1 MKTYRRMLCLVMA
14 ILMMATCA
22 ISASACT
29 TLAAGKDA
37 TVDGSTIIAHSVD
50 GWYDERI
57 EIVKGGK
64 HAEGEMVDIYRDPCQ
79 DGYQEVELVGQVPQV
94 AETYTYFDT
103 GYPFMNEKGLTI
115 GEHTWSGDYTS
126 FYNGEKALLVIANL
140 QALGLQR
147 ASTAK
152 ECIQIMGELAEKYG
166 YADGGET
173 LLVGDKNEVWIF
185 EISGPGPLWTP
196 ESGKPG
202 AHWAARRVPDD
213 EVHSGAN
220 RSTLREIDFNDP
232 ENYMWST
239 DITAYPKELGRWNE
253 GEPFNYSKIF
263 DTVIGNVAYTC
274 SGRVWRV
281 YDLLAHNQG
290 YKICNEE
297 QALTDLPFSTKPDKK
312 ISIQDVMAVY
322 YDHYEGTPF
331 DMTVGLAAG
340 PWGNPIRYPVKKA
353 NVPEE
358 VAKFSWERSIAIYRC
373 SYSFVSQMRQD
384 LPAEIATV
392 LWYGCDS
399 PDTTVHVPI
408 YAGTTEVPKQWSES
422 NRWIFDS
429 DCAWWAFN
437 FVNNWTSMGWNV
449 IYPEVAEKRDEIE
462 NKFFEEQAGVDA
474 KALELYSKGDIEGAK
489 KYLTEY
495 VCDSMN
501 YVYNEWWDFAWH
513 LVGRYNDGKIYDA
526 ETRSTSGFPLSKEY
540 LEAVGFGQSHLAQS
554 KLIAGNEPAATE
566 APAETEAPAATAT
579 PTEAAPAETSAPE
592 VNTTT
597 SNSSALTIGIVI
609 AVIVAAAAFFFL
621 KKKKQ

>member
-14 ILMMATCA
+14 IIMMATCA

-232 ENYMWST
+232 DNYMWST

-297 QALTDLPFSTKPDKK
+297 QALTELPFSTKPDKK

-322 YDHYEGTPF
+322 YDHYE
-331 DMTVGLAAG
+331 MTVGLAAG

-399 PDTTVHVPI
+399 PDTTVYVPI
-408 YAGTTEVPKQWSES
+408 YAGTTEVPEQWSTGDRK
-422 NRWIFDS
+422 NFDQN
-429 DCAWWAFN
+429 CAWWAFN
-437 FVNNWTSMGWNV
+437 FVNNYANLNWNAMYPV
-449 IYPEVAEKRDEIE
+449 IRERKFEIE
-462 NKFFEEQAGVDA
+462 NKLFAEQADVDA
-474 KALELYSKGDIEGAK
+474 AAMALYNKGDLAGAK
-489 KYLTEY
+489 KYVTEY
-495 VCDSMN
+495 VNKTMN
-501 YVYNEWWDFAWH
+501 DVNEAWWAFAWE
-513 LVGRYNDGKIYDA
+513 LVGHYYDGMVINEDGSSDNLGYPT
-526 ETRSTSGFPLSKEY
+526 EWLVE
-540 LEAVGFGQSHLAQS
+540 VGFGQTSLDDIA
-554 KLIAGNEPAATE
+554 KLNGETPAEETTPAATE
-566 APAETEAPAATAT
+566 AAPAATT
-579 PTEAAPAETSAPE
+579 APVEAETQAPE
-592 VNTTT
+592 VNTTS
-597 SNSSALTIGIVI
+597 SNSTALTIGIVI

>member
-14 ILMMATCA
+14 IIMMATCA

-232 ENYMWST
+232 DNYMWST

-274 SGRVWRV
+274 
-281 YDLLAHNQG
+281 LL
-290 YKICNEE
+290 Y
-297 QALTDLPFSTKPDKK
+297 TSD
-312 ISIQDVMAVY
+312 
-322 YDHYEGTPF
+322 
-331 DMTVGLAAG
+331 AA
-340 PWGNPIRYPVKKA
+340 
-353 NVPEE
+353 
-358 VAKFSWERSIAIYRC
+358 
-373 SYSFVSQMRQD
+373 
-384 LPAEIATV
+384 
-392 LWYGCDS
+392 
-399 PDTTVHVPI
+399 
-408 YAGTTEVPKQWSES
+408 
-422 NRWIFDS
+422 
-429 DCAWWAFN
+429 
-437 FVNNWTSMGWNV
+437 
-449 IYPEVAEKRDEIE
+449 DE
-462 NKFFEEQAGVDA
+462 
-474 KALELYSKGDIEGAK
+474 
-489 KYLTEY
+489 
-495 VCDSMN
+495 
-501 YVYNEWWDFAWH
+501 
-513 LVGRYNDGKIYDA
+513 
-526 ETRSTSGFPLSKEY
+526 
-540 LEAVGFGQSHLAQS
+540 
-554 KLIAGNEPAATE
+554 
-566 APAETEAPAATAT
+566 
-579 PTEAAPAETSAPE
+579 
-592 VNTTT
+592 
-597 SNSSALTIGIVI
+597 
-609 AVIVAAAAFFFL
+609 
-621 KKKKQ
+621 